1 VSTVQSSSRLRRPTF
16 QIPGGQVL
24 RVELLAGLV
33 VALALIPEAI
43 SFSIIAGVDP
53 KVGLY
58 ASFTMAVAI
67 SIVGGRPAMI
77 SAATGAMALVVVP
90 LVDDHGVE
98 YLFAAAILAGII
110 QVALGLLG
118 VAKLMRFVPQAVMTG
133 FVNALAI
140 LIFLSQVD
148 HLTGDGLLG
157 WVLVAAGLAIILI
170 LPRFVPAIP
179 SPLVAIAV
187 LTTIVVAGGIDITNV
202 GDEGELP
209 STIPLLGIPSVP
221 FSLDTLAIILPFSA
235 TLAAV
240 GLIESLMTARLVDD
254 ITDTPS
260 DKARESRGQGIANV
274 VTGFFGGMPGC
285 AMIGQTMIN
294 VRVSGARTRLSTFS
308 AGVFLLTMCVVL
320 GGVVSLI
327 PMTALVAVMVFVS
340 YATFDWHSITPKT
353 LKTMPVGETVVMA
366 LTVIPTVAT
375 GNLAIGVGVGVLT
388 SMAIFARRVA
398 HLLDVERTVSPDG
411 TSVLYVVKGE
421 LFFASND
428 ELTSAFHHPDDPNH
442 VLIDM
447 SEAHVWDASAV
458 SALDALTVKYERQ
471 GKTVQIIGF
480 NDASGQIH
488 GALSG
493 QLSAAH

>member
-1 VSTVQSSSRLRRPTF
+1 MSTTPVSPRRRRPSFALPTRK
-16 QIPGGQVL
+16 VL

-90 LVDDHGVE
+90 LVDEHGVE
-98 YLFAAAILAGII
+98 YLFAAAILAGAI
-110 QVALGLLG
+110 QITLGGLG
-118 VAKLMRFVPQAVMTG
+118 IAKLMRFVPQAVMTG

-179 SPLVAIAV
+179 SPLVAIAL

-221 FSLDTLAIILPFSA
+221 FSLETLTIILPFSA

-240 GLIESLMTARLVDD
+240 GLLESLMTARLVDD

-260 DKARESRGQGIANV
+260 DKGRESRGQGIANV

-294 VRVSGARTRLSTFS
+294 VRVSGARTRISTFS
-308 AGVFLLTMCVVL
+308 AGTFLLIMVV
-320 GGVVSLI
+320 GFGDVVSVI
-327 PMTALVAVMVFVS
+327 PMTALVAVMVFVA
-340 YATFDWHSITPKT
+340 YATFDWHSISPAT
-353 LKTMPVGETVVMA
+353 LKRMPAGETVVMV

-375 GNLAIGVGVGVLT
+375 DNLAIGVGVGVLT

-398 HLLDVERTVSPDG
+398 HLLNVERTVSPDG
-411 TSVLYVVKGE
+411 TSVIYNVQGE
-421 LFFASND
+421 LFFASNE
-428 ELTSAFHHPDDPNH
+428 ELTDAFHHPDDPSH

-447 SEAHVWDASAV
+447 TGAHVWDASAV
-458 SALDALTVKYERQ
+458 SALDAVTHKYERQ
-471 GKTVQIIGF
+471 GKTVQITGL
-480 NDASGQIH
+480 NQPSSDLH
-488 GALSG
+488 DALSG
-493 QLSAAH
+493 QLAAAH